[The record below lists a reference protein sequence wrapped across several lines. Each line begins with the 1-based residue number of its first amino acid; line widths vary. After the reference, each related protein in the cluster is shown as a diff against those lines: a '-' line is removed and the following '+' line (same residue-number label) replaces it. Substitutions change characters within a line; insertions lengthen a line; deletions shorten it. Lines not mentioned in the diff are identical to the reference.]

1 MSEASVE
8 PGLADKL
15 MGPVSTIID
24 KKRDELM
31 PMLSVS
37 GGAGQAAQHALRD
50 DECVRKV
57 ASFCYPLL
65 PGLLRLAVK
74 EPTFVSFVMNNRD
87 KVLGRL
93 AASA

>member
-8 PGLADKL
+8 SGLSDKL
-15 MGPVSTIID
+15 MGPVSAIIER
-24 KKRDELM
+24 KRDELM
-31 PMLSVS
+31 PMLA

-57 ASFCYPLL
+57 ATFCYPLL
-65 PGLLRLAVK
+65 PGLVRLAVK
-74 EPTFVSFVMNNRD
+74 EPVFVSFVMNNRE

-93 AASA
+93 ASSA